1 MNHPSID
8 PGVALNGKT
17 VLVTGAAGFVGS
29 HLSDRLIALG
39 AKVIAVDN
47 LSTGKMENL
56 SGVAAHP
63 NFLFLR
69 ADVNR
74 FDEVATIFGKRKI
87 DYVFHYGALAGVK
100 NVIER
105 PLEVF
110 KDIDGIKYLLALSHA
125 NGVKKF
131 IFSSSSEAY
140 GEPLVL
146 PEREEGPLNPSAR
159 DPYGLTKL
167 VGENLLYHYWKVYGL
182 PTTSL
187 RFFNVYGP
195 RQESSGYGYVVGIF
209 MRKVLSGEP
218 PTIYGDG
225 TQTRDFNYV
234 DDNVEIAIRAL
245 LAERANG
252 QTVNVGSGKPVTI
265 SELARKIAAAAGRLD
280 LEPAYLPKREIE
292 IRYRCPDTTK
302 MKDLLGYEPQ
312 ISLEDGL
319 RRTLEW
325 YKSHA

>member
-1 MNHPSID
+1 MKPIID
-8 PGVALNGKT
+8 PHVALSGRT

-29 HLSDRLIALG
+29 HLVDRLVALG

-56 SGVAAHP
+56 ASSAAHP

-110 KDIDGIKYLLALSHA
+110 KDIDGIKYLLALAYA

-131 IFSSSSEAY
+131 VFSSSSEAY
-140 GEPLVL
+140 GEPMVL
-146 PEREEGPLNPSAR
+146 PEREDGPLNPSAR

-167 VGENLLYHYWKVYGL
+167 VGENLLYHYWKCYGL

-195 RQESSGYGYVVGIF
+195 RQESSAYGYVVGIF
-209 MRKVLSGEP
+209 IRKILGGEAP
-218 PTIYGDG
+218 AIFGDG
-225 TQTRDFNYV
+225 SQTRDFNYV

-245 LAERANG
+245 LSPETHG
-252 QTVNVGSGKPVTI
+252 QTINVGSGSPVSI
-265 SELARKIAAAAGRLD
+265 SDLARRILAAADRND
-280 LEPAYLPKREIE
+280 LQPTFLPERQIE

-302 MKDLLGYEPQ
+302 MKQLIGYEPQ
-312 ISLEDGL
+312 ISLDLGL

-325 YKSHA
+325 YRSHV

>member
-1 MNHPSID
+1 MNPLID
-8 PGVALNGKT
+8 PQAALSGKT

-29 HLSDRLIALG
+29 HLTDRLIALG

-47 LSTGKMENL
+47 LSTGKVENL
-56 SGVAAHP
+56 ASSAAHP

-87 DYVFHYGALAGVK
+87 DYIFHYGAFAGVR

-110 KDIDGIKYLLALSHA
+110 KDIDGIKYIVALAHA
-125 NGVKKF
+125 NGVKKVV
-131 IFSSSSEAY
+131 FSSSSEAY

-146 PEREEGPLNPSAR
+146 PEREDGPLNPSAK

-167 VGENLLYHYWKVYGL
+167 VGENILYHYWKSYGL
-182 PTTSL
+182 PTVSL

-209 MRKVLSGEP
+209 MRKILAGEP

-245 LAERANG
+245 LAPETNG
-252 QTVNVGSGKPVTI
+252 QTINVGSGYPVSI
-265 SELARKIAAAAGRLD
+265 AELARRILTAAGREELQ
-280 LEPAYLPKREIE
+280 PTFLPERQIE

-302 MKDLLGYEPQ
+302 MKQLIGIEPR
-312 ISLEDGL
+312 ISLDEGL
-319 RRTLEW
+319 GRTLEW
-325 YKSHA
+325 YRSHS